1 MFTQNSRCRKCLKRH
16 SQQGISSNIMVKC
29 QAVNC
34 TTRARYGKVR
44 RKPLFCKPHRAEGDW
59 NVSQQP
65 CESERCFKQPTFG
78 LVRGKPLSCGEHKED
93 GYVEVRRKTCESEGC
108 PKQRTF
114 GLVRGKP
121 LSCGEHKKD
130 GYSNVV
136 SPKCESDGC
145 LKEASFG
152 LVRGKRL
159 SCAEHKKDGYSN
171 DVLKCESDG
180 CSKVPTFGTEWN
192 KPLSCRAHKRDCYT
206 NVTNKTCESY
216 GCLKQRNF
224 GLVWGK
230 PLACR
235 GHGQEGYVDVTRK
248 RCGSSACILL
258 PMIERGHGRSKV
270 EGLLLCGNCLRSLYP
285 DLAKRFKVRTEHF
298 VLAELQRRM
307 PELEDN
313 FLSWDC
319 PLPCAI
325 STERADMLWE
335 VGSTLLHVEVDETAT
350 HEDDRNRLMRL
361 LAGTDAVDHIV
372 VRIHTHSFQNFK
384 PCVTKSQ
391 INGEWVVACRKKEFD
406 RRMDLV
412 VPEIRRLLAARESV
426 VKVMFSNH

>member
-1 MFTQNSRCRKCLKRH
+1 MVDFCAGVRAAWPTRAHASKSVFDCVVFTQNLRRQKYTKRH
-16 SQQGISSNIMVKC
+16 SHQGISSNMKC
-29 QAVNC
+29 KAANC
-34 TTRARYGKVR
+34 TTDARYGRVH
-44 RKPLFCKPHRAEGDW
+44 RKPLFCKPHCAEGHW
-59 NVSQQP
+59 NVTRP
-65 CESERCFKQPTFG
+65 
-78 LVRGKPLSCGEHKED
+78 V
-93 GYVEVRRKTCESEGC
+93 CESEGC
-108 PKQRTF
+108 RKEALF
-114 GLVRGKP
+114 GLRWKVP
-121 LSCGEHKKD
+121 LSCGGHKLK
-130 GYSNVV
+130 GYANVKHRRCA
-136 SPKCESDGC
+136 SEGC
-145 LKEASFG
+145 LKSPYFG
-152 LVRGKRL
+152 LVL
-159 SCAEHKKDGYSN
+159 
-171 DVLKCESDG
+171 
-180 CSKVPTFGTEWN
+180 N
-192 KPLSCRAHKRDCYT
+192 KPLSCREHQQTGYTDVVSKRCIS
-206 NVTNKTCESY
+206 N
-216 GCLKQRNF
+216 GCSTRAMF

-230 PLACR
+230 PISCGR
-235 GHGQEGYVDVTRK
+235 HKQEGYVNVKSRTCMFDGCPKQPYFGLIWGKALSCGHRRDGYADVRSK

-258 PMIERGHGRSKV
+258 PMIERGRGAYKIDGVSKCGDCMRSMH
-270 EGLLLCGNCLRSLYP
+270 P
-285 DLAKRFKVRTEHF
+285 DLVKTFKVRTEHF

-325 STERADMLWE
+325 STERADILWQI
-335 VGSTLLHVEVDETAT
+335 GSTLLHVEVDETAT

-372 VRIHTHSFQNFK
+372 VRIHTHSYENFK